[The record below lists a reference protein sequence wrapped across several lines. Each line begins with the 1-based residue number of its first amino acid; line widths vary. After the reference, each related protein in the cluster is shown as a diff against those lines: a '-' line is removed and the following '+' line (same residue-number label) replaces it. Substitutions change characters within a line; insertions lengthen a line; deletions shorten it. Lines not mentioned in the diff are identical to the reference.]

1 MNKAQGV
8 LLHLTGHS
16 VLAQGA
22 HTEEPILTVCL
33 AILFSLHSET
43 ASSGTYS
50 SQQ

>member
-22 HTEEPILTVCL
+22 HTEEPILTVL

-43 ASSGTYS
+43 ASRGTYS
-50 SQQ
+50 PQE